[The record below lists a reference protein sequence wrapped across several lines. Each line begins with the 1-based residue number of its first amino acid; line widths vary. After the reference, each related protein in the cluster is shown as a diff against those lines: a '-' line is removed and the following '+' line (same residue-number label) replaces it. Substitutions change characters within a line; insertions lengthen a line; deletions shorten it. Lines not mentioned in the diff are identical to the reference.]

1 MAHPFFSDVPGNI
14 RIPGERR
21 ISCIQSFFI
30 SFYILFFFFQF
41 IVLIHSLVQLFLLAQ
56 FLLCILHCCP
66 TLHEY
71 FSDRDAGMEF

>member
-1 MAHPFFSDVPGNI
+1 MAHPFFLDVAVNI
-14 RIPGERR
+14 RIPGESR

-30 SFYILFFFFQF
+30 SFYILLFFQF

-71 FSDRDAGMEF
+71 FSDRDAGIEF